1 MSVACSINTARL
13 RRVTGCVGI
22 ILLAV
27 SWIFLVPRSARARL
41 IELEDFSW
49 GLPLLEVERRAE
61 DHGFT
66 LRAKDISQPE
76 LRLEY
81 RARLY
86 ANDCLLAFAFTPLTG
101 KLYAVTITWDSL
113 DLGTSLRQG
122 LIKVYGAPREEI
134 PGAGIS
140 IWTRRNTELSLR
152 AGRHR
157 TTLAYYQILLRREA
171 REEKLIL
178 REKVTAR

>member
-1 MSVACSINTARL
+1 MSIAPSLNTARL
-13 RRVTGCVGI
+13 RRVTGRGGI

-27 SWIFLVPRSARARL
+27 SWIFLVPRSAGARL

-61 DHGFT
+61 NHGFT

-86 ANDCLLAFAFTPLTG
+86 ANDCLLDFSFTALTG
-101 KLYAVTITWDSL
+101 KLYAVTVTWDAL
-113 DLGTSLRQG
+113 DLGTSLRQR
-122 LIKVYGAPREEI
+122 LMAVYGAPREEI

-157 TTLAYYQILLRREA
+157 STLSYYQILLRREA

-178 REKVTAR
+178 RQKDTTR